1 MCIISVLPYL
11 PYSAKFWRGK
21 ILANRSFQTFGEEN
35 VGELLMI
42 LSATLANLEFG
53 WVKYW
58 RMMYSS
64 PNSPKFSPARILR
77 YTVYPLYVLV
87 MYDNDFTTILI
98 IMVFMSRYDNY
109 HDSKPK

>member
-1 MCIISVLPYL
+1 MIAGLVWVIVHAKVLVTNNIHTQL

-35 VGELLMI
+35 VSELLII
-42 LSATLANLEFG
+42 LLATLANLEFG

-64 PNSPKFSPARILR
+64 PNSPKFSPARVLR
-77 YTVYPLYVLV
+77 YTVYVLTEFSNNR
-87 MYDNDFTTILI
+87 DPRTGDCTSF
-98 IMVFMSRYDNY
+98 
-109 HDSKPK
+109 